1 MSAKIRLTLYV
12 VSTIVSGIVTILVSW
27 KLLDPG
33 TASTVNDLIRSLAG
47 LLGTGASAT
56 AAVVLSQQTKNGT
69 VGASAADQAINGL
82 QATVQQAS
90 VAVTDLDRVRQ
101 AAADALSSVLPGSLA
116 QQVIDLAK
124 KL

>member
-69 VGASAADQAINGL
+69 VGSSAADQAINGL

-90 VAVTDLDRVRQ
+90 IAVTDLDRVRQ
-101 AAADALSSVLPGSLA
+101 AATDALSAVLPGSLA

-124 KL
+124 RL